1 MSLASVL
8 SLLQEQVCWRT
19 SPNVVQLA
27 LALLLLAGV
36 ALGPRLMAGNRR
48 WVRGVIALAGVAVLA
63 FAVLRFGKVCVPP
76 PPPLPPPPP
85 PMATVVHLQQATGAL
100 QPTPPASAAPAATP
114 PPPQPKPRCP
124 AGSFDGR
131 GFEPPNFYAGPDY
144 LTYDRMLR
152 DLHPSACQAVPV
164 LDFGIRNSLGTVD
177 IMWVINRPANA
188 AWGLVQGDIKLFLQ
202 GLDLKHLP
210 LLGLKSDAPT
220 AKHLQDTVGQMVLR
234 SPMHLEAVHVISNKP
249 DVRRFADLRNRRVLV
264 PKDSQGSVISAIN
277 LLRLHGL
284 PTTQL
289 EADADALEQLARVID
304 GQADAVVITS
314 GAPARLIAAIAAVPV
329 ERRRDLHFVEVD
341 PQVLPGVYRLKPVHY
356 AGWQATPVDVP
367 MVRALWV
374 GWDFSARQSP
384 LFKVRCSQTR
394 QLETVL
400 RTHLPALQADP
411 DAHPAWK
418 TVEPAE
424 AVKGWP
430 TSTC

>member
-8 SLLQEQVCWRT
+8 SLLQEQICWRT

-27 LALLLLAGV
+27 LALLLLAGA

-48 WVRGVIALAGVAVLA
+48 WVRGVIALAGLAVLA
-63 FAVLRFGKVCVPP
+63 IAVLQFGEKCRKEDRRTT
-76 PPPLPPPPP
+76 LEI
-85 PMATVVHLQQATGAL
+85 LQQAVGGT
-100 QPTPPASAAPAATP
+100 TPEPAAPAALATSGP
-114 PPPQPKPRCP
+114 VAVAPQPKPRCP
-124 AGSFDGR
+124 PGSFDGR

-152 DLHPSACQAVPV
+152 DLHPYACRAVPA

-177 IMWVINRPANA
+177 IMWVINGPANA

-202 GLDLKHLP
+202 SLDVKHLT

-249 DVRRFADLRNRRVLV
+249 DVRRFADLRDRRVLV

-284 PTTQL
+284 PTTRL
-289 EADADALEQLARVID
+289 EADANALEQLARVID
-304 GQADAVVITS
+304 GQANAVVITS
-314 GAPARLIAAIAAVPV
+314 GAPARLIAAIAAVPI

-341 PQVLPGVYRLKPVHY
+341 PRVLTEVYRMEPVHY

-400 RTHLPALQADP
+400 RTHLPALQADR

-418 TVEPAE
+418 TVDPAQP
-424 AVKGWP
+424 VKGWP